1 MDPASEFDPLATVES
16 LLEIITLAHA
26 AIYTAH
32 RRLIDLG
39 ADDEES
45 RQLLEESVEIVFS
58 KAPEVGRRARELAS
72 EWGARQLLD
81 PSAAPSVLAAAE
93 NEAAHAERALRR
105 LLRRQEEVATRL
117 RSRSDEAVG

>member
-1 MDPASEFDPLATVES
+1 MDPASEFDPLASVES

-32 RRLIDLG
+32 RRLIDLD

-45 RQLLEESVEIVFS
+45 RRLLEESVEIVFS
-58 KAPEVGRRARELAS
+58 KAPKVGRRARELSA
-72 EWGARQLLD
+72 EWGASQLLD
-81 PSAAPSVLAAAE
+81 PSTAPSVLAAAE
-93 NEAAHAERALRR
+93 KEAAHAERELRR

-117 RSRSDEAVG
+117 RSRLDEAAG